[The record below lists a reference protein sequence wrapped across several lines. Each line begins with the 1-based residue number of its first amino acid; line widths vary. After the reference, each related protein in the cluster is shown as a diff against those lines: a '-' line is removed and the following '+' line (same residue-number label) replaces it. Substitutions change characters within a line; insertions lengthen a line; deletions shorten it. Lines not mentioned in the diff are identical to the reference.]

1 MTTTFQPPS
10 LFETFCTATFRVL
23 LDCMARPGTIGQIP
37 EPSMFTNIPTIT
49 IDQQPVI
56 ANRFA
61 LTSCLSLLDQET
73 RFAQAANSSW
83 IDPQSD
89 INRWVQLRSNCR
101 LSDAPNAQFV
111 YLWDSASS
119 ALLHELNPGTLT
131 FPEQSCTA
139 FIAVP
144 EINHTEPTWRL
155 QGPGIDGYCDVG
167 VHGVVADFV
176 THINATR
183 AHFPLG
189 IDIVCIDT
197 HGKCLALPR
206 TCQISLK

>member
-1 MTTTFQPPS
+1 
-10 LFETFCTATFRVL
+10 
-23 LDCMARPGTIGQIP
+23 MARPGTIGQIP
-37 EPSMFTNIPTIT
+37 EPSMFTQIPTIT
-49 IDQQPVI
+49 IDNQPI
-56 ANRFA
+56 LANRFA

-73 RFAQAANSSW
+73 RFAQAANNTW
-83 IDPQSD
+83 IDTQSD

-101 LSDAPNAQFV
+101 LSDAQNALFV

-144 EINHTEPTWRL
+144 EINDTEPTWQLR
-155 QGPGIDGYCDVG
+155 GPGIDGHCDVG

-176 THINATR
+176 NHIIATR
-183 AHFPLG
+183 AYFPLG
-189 IDIVCIDT
+189 IDIVCIDSN
-197 HGKCLALPR
+197 GKCIALPR

>member
-10 LFETFCTATFRVL
+10 PFETFCTATFRVL
-23 LDCMARPGTIGQIP
+23 LDCMARPGTIVQIP
-37 EPSMFTNIPTIT
+37 EPTMFPQIPTIA
-49 IDQQPVI
+49 IDDQPML

-73 RFAQAANSSW
+73 RFAQAANNTW
-83 IDPQSD
+83 IDAQSD

-101 LSDAPNAQFV
+101 LSDAKNALFV

-119 ALLHELNPGTLT
+119 ALLHELNQGTLT

-144 EINHTEPTWRL
+144 EINDTVPTWQLR
-155 QGPGIDGYCDVG
+155 GPGIDGHCDVG
-167 VHGVVADFV
+167 VHGVVADFAQN
-176 THINATR
+176 IIATR

-197 HGKCLALPR
+197 HGKCIALPR
-206 TCQISLK
+206 TCQISLN

>member
-10 LFETFCTATFRVL
+10 PFETFCTATFRVL

-37 EPSMFTNIPTIT
+37 EPTMFPQIPTIA
-49 IDQQPVI
+49 IDDQPMI

-73 RFAQAANSSW
+73 RFAQAANNTW
-83 IDPQSD
+83 IDAQSD
-89 INRWVQLRSNCR
+89 INRWVQLRSNCH
-101 LSDAPNAQFV
+101 LSDAKNALFV

-119 ALLHELNPGTLT
+119 ALLHELNQGTLT

-144 EINHTEPTWRL
+144 EINDTVPTWQLR
-155 QGPGIDGYCDVG
+155 GPGIDGHCDVG
-167 VHGVVADFV
+167 VHGVVTDFAQN
-176 THINATR
+176 IIATR

-197 HGKCLALPR
+197 HGKCIALPR
-206 TCQISLK
+206 TCQISLN